1 MATMKKTAV
10 TMVLCTSLVATGCAT
25 TQEGQQMQGAAL
37 GALAGGLTT
46 GLLTGNVGYGI
57 AAAVGGAA
65 LGWGAVKLVQAATT
79 QQVRT
84 AEQDQQLYGFTPS
97 ANAVLVKMNK
107 ATATPEKLAAGQSVV
122 ISSDY
127 SLSLPQGTAN
137 SDVVESYSLKK
148 DGQVLTSSE
157 PTHSQKAAGGYAVNA
172 TIAIPKSAKPG
183 TYVVETKVQSGTSY
197 DVSQAVFVVGN

>member
-1 MATMKKTAV
+1 M
-10 TMVLCTSLVATGCAT
+10 
-25 TQEGQQMQGAAL
+25 
-37 GALAGGLTT
+37 TT